1 VTILVTGSAGMLG
14 QAVLKR
20 LASSWDLVGVDLADA
35 DLSQADQVARLLDE
49 TPCRRVLHCAAWTD
63 VDGAE
68 TRREAAFAAN
78 TTATRYLAAACDA
91 RGLGLTLVST
101 DYVFAG
107 EGSGGDPER
116 GYREDDPRDP
126 LNYYGQTKA
135 LAEEAVEAMAGPWQ
149 IVRTSWL
156 FGDGRVNFPKT
167 IRRLLK
173 EGRELR
179 VVQDQ
184 EGCPTGADDLADVL
198 GWLVSSGAR
207 GIFHGTNT
215 GQATWFE
222 VAREVARL
230 VGADPARITPCG
242 SEEYPT
248 AARRPR
254 CSILSSRR
262 LEEAGC
268 PERPPWQEA
277 LGRYLSLLEEGRAAH
292 P

>member
-1 VTILVTGSAGMLG
+1 MKVLVTGCAGMLG
-14 QAVLKR
+14 RTVMRR
-20 LASSWDLVGVDLADA
+20 LSSRLDLVGVDLPDA
-35 DLSQADQVARLLDE
+35 DLSRPDDVARLLDAFAGDW
-49 TPCRRVLHCAAWTD
+49 VLHCAAWTD

-68 TRREAAFAAN
+68 SRREEAFAAN
-78 TTATRYLAAACDA
+78 TTATRNLAAACEEH
-91 RGLGLTLVST
+91 GTGLTFIST

-107 EGSGGDPER
+107 EGSGGDPR
-116 GYREDDPRDP
+116 QGYREDDRRDP
-126 LNYYGQTKA
+126 LNYYGLTKA
-135 LAEEAVEAMAGPWQ
+135 RAEEAVEAMSVPWQ

-167 IRRLLK
+167 IRRLLA
-173 EGRELR
+173 EGRDLR

-184 EGCPTGADDLADVL
+184 EGCPTGADDLADLL
-198 GWLVSSGAR
+198 GWLVSSRAR
-207 GIFHGTNT
+207 GIFHGTNA
-215 GQATWFE
+215 GRCTWFD

-230 VGADPARITPCG
+230 VGADPQRITPCG

-254 CSILSSRR
+254 VSVLASHR

-268 PERPPWQEA
+268 SPRAPWQEA
-277 LGRYLSLLEEGRAAH
+277 LARYIQLLEEGGAAH

>member
-1 VTILVTGSAGMLG
+1 MLG
-14 QAVLKR
+14 QAVMRR
-20 LASSWDLVGVDLADA
+20 LASAMDLVGVDLVDA
-35 DLSQADQVARLLDE
+35 DLSRADAVAALLDAH
-49 TPCRRVLHCAAWTD
+49 PCRRVLHCAAWTD

-68 TRREAAFAAN
+68 SRREEAFAAN
-78 TTATRYLAAACDA
+78 TTATRNLAAACDA
-91 RGLGLTLVST
+91 RGLGLTYLST

-107 EGSGGDPER
+107 EGSGGDPAE
-116 GYREDDPRDP
+116 GYREDDPRAP
-126 LNYYGQTKA
+126 LNYYGRTKA
-135 LAEEAVEAMAGPWQ
+135 LAEEAVAAMRGPWQ

-173 EGRELR
+173 EGKDLR

-184 EGCPTGADDLADVL
+184 RGCPTGADDLADVL
-198 GWLVSSGAR
+198 GWLVSADAR
-207 GIFHGTNT
+207 GIFHGTNA
-215 GQATWFE
+215 GRATWFE

-230 VGADPARITPCG
+230 VGADPERITPCG

-254 CSILSSRR
+254 CSILASRR

-268 PERPPWQEA
+268 PDRPPWQDA
-277 LGRYLSLLEEGRAAH
+277 LERYMRLLEEGRAAH